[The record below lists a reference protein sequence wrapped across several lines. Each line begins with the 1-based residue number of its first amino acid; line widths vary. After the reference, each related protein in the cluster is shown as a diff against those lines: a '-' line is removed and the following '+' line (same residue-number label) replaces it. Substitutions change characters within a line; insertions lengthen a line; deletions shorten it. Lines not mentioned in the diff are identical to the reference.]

1 MGDKKTVNEGFRCD
15 EEFSTW
21 IMRASHLLDMSK
33 SQFIRECMLA
43 GYGAVKERRLAEIQ
57 VESTKYPL

>member
-1 MGDKKTVNEGFRCD
+1 MGDKKTITEGFRCD
-15 EEFSTW
+15 SEFSEW
-21 IMRASHLLDMSK
+21 VMKASHLLDMSK

-57 VESTKYPL
+57 VQTTTYPL